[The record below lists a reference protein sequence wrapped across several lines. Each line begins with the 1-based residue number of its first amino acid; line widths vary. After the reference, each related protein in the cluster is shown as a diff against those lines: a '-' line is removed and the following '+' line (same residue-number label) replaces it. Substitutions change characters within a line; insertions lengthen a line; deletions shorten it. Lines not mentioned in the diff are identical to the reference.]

1 MWIFR
6 IKPSRIR
13 YHYTFTT
20 FDVETLDL
28 EDFKYNQVN
37 ITAFRWEKDLNQRS
51 DQSIFMELN
60 SKYRGK
66 KREFFLYPDESLR
79 FVDSESRRVQRTLQ
93 EMEDFSPIGSSILN
107 KSGVNIN
114 LFKGWRENVW
124 YILHWILHCQNNPQL
139 IQTEPAMLFDS
150 VHVFARGL
158 EAASLDGPELR
169 IRWDYWWWMCLRW
182 GSWMKFL

>member
-1 MWIFR
+1 M
-6 IKPSRIR
+6 
-13 YHYTFTT
+13 
-20 FDVETLDL
+20 ETLDL

-114 LFKGWRENVW
+114 LFKG
-124 YILHWILHCQNNPQL
+124 
-139 IQTEPAMLFDS
+139 
-150 VHVFARGL
+150 
-158 EAASLDGPELR
+158 
-169 IRWDYWWWMCLRW
+169 
-182 GSWMKFL
+182 